1 MIRTMIGILAIGIL
15 LVGCGSEPEP
25 PVTEEKPESAQVEE
39 SESEEN
45 LPKTNLAAIKIGD
58 YDVQPFYAGEL
69 SQGLINARVSG
80 KEVGVVRMWVGSE
93 DASGVMV
100 VKAELE
106 GDHYCGTMEMPDPI
120 PTDARLWIE
129 VESPEGERLKGSVPL
144 AQ

>member
-1 MIRTMIGILAIGIL
+1 MMRTIVGILAIGVL
-15 LVGCGSEPEP
+15 LLGCGGEPEP
-25 PVTEEKPESAQVEE
+25 PVAVEKPESAHVEDP
-39 SESEEN
+39 ESEEN

-69 SQGLINARVSG
+69 TQGLINARVSG
-80 KEVGVVRMWVGSE
+80 KEVGVVRVWVGPE

-106 GDHYCGTMEMPDPI
+106 GDHYCGTMIMPDPI
-120 PTDARLWIE
+120 PADARLWIE